1 MAQHTVSSRNDEKQR
16 ALSLALGQIEKQYGK
31 GAIMRLG
38 ESQIADIPVIPTGSL
53 ALDAALG
60 VGVCRADASWRSMDR
75 KPPARQ
81 RWPYT

>member
-1 MAQHTVSSRNDEKQR
+1 MAQQTASSRNDEKQR

-60 VGVCRADASWRSMDR
+60 VGGMPRGRIVEIYGPEASG
-75 KPPARQ
+75 KTTQ
-81 RWPYT
+81 RW